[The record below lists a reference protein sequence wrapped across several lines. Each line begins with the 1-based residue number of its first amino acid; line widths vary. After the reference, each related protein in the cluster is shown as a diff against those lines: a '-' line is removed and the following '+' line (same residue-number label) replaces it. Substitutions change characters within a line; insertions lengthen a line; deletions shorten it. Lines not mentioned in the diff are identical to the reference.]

1 MAANTKCLAR
11 NNKSRTWAETT
22 KRRMSQR
29 RHGDMG
35 VSMMSAKPLTT
46 VELEVISRLFLRGL
60 TWDRDLS
67 SRDCCTSLR
76 DHGLAQHEFGFV
88 WLTPEGEEIAI
99 KELGLLRA
107 EHMEAAE

>member
-11 NNKSRTWAETT
+11 NNKFRTWAETT

-29 RHGDMG
+29 GHRDMG
-35 VSMMSAKPLTT
+35 VSTMSAKPLTT
-46 VELEVISRLFLRGL
+46 VELEVIRRLFLRGL
-60 TWDRDLS
+60 TWDRDLF

-76 DHGLAQHEFGFV
+76 DRGLAQYEFGFA
-88 WLTPEGEEIAI
+88 WLTPEGMEIAI
-99 KELGLLRA
+99 QELGLPCA

>member
-1 MAANTKCLAR
+1 
-11 NNKSRTWAETT
+11 
-22 KRRMSQR
+22 MSQR
-29 RHGDMG
+29 GRRDMG
-35 VSMMSAKPLTT
+35 ESMMSAEPLTT
-46 VELEVISRLFLRGL
+46 AELEVVHRLFLRGL
-60 TWDRDLS
+60 TWDGDVS

-76 DHGLAQHEFGFV
+76 DRGLAQHEFGFA

>member
-1 MAANTKCLAR
+1 
-11 NNKSRTWAETT
+11 
-22 KRRMSQR
+22 
-29 RHGDMG
+29 
-35 VSMMSAKPLTT
+35 MSAKPLTT
-46 VELEVISRLFLRGL
+46 AELEVLRFLRGL
-60 TWDRDLS
+60 TWGGDLS

-76 DHGLAQHEFGFV
+76 DRGLAQHEFGFA